1 MQINRILTPW
11 LVAGAFLVSTS
22 ALAVTPNSATSSP
35 TTMPSSPQTTAT
47 QTEFTPQ
54 QVKNIQKIVHDYLI
68 NNPQVLVEASQALQK
83 QAQEKQQQYAMQA
96 IEKNKQQ
103 LFNDPVSPVAGNPNG
118 NVTLIEFFDYQCGH
132 CKAMNKIIQSIVAK
146 NKNLRVVLKEL
157 PIFGSNSQLAAKVA
171 AEKVER
177 DRQLNLARQQV
188 QAKKAQQAELLQII
202 QTNQLK
208 GFDGDKPFN
217 FADGTEVKTVNVN
230 NQIHKQLVAGTL
242 RLARFKGGYA
252 LITDTVVE
260 KVMQRDASV
269 LIPLEVVDDSMSDE
283 DKEYYA
289 KFEIPDDLVW

>member
-1 MQINRILTPW
+1 MKINRILTPW

-171 AEKVER
+171 LAAAKQGKYYAFHDALLGADNPLTQQKVF
-177 DRQLNLARQQV
+177 QV
-188 QAKKAQQAELLQII
+188 AKKVGLNVTQLKKDMKNPTIAQQLRANFKLAQALHLIGTPTFVIGNKSLTAFKFIPGATSKQNLQ
-202 QTNQLK
+202 QLISEVTQA
-208 GFDGDKPFN
+208 GNGDS
-217 FADGTEVKTVNVN
+217 A
-230 NQIHKQLVAGTL
+230 
-242 RLARFKGGYA
+242 
-252 LITDTVVE
+252 TDTNTTTNTN
-260 KVMQRDASV
+260 
-269 LIPLEVVDDSMSDE
+269 
-283 DKEYYA
+283 
-289 KFEIPDDLVW
+289 